1 MSALDQPSLVE
12 TINPRIPVAAGY
24 YCETVAELLA
34 AYTLLGRRDVVVKP
48 VYGAAGKALWGPMGG
63 RGGRGEGTRGVVVKP
78 VYGASGRA
86 HWLSSGGGGW
96 ACEGQ
101 ARHRHVDLVFDCP
114 ASQWAVVVLW
124 WAVCGC

>member
-34 AYTLLGRRDVVVKP
+34 AYTLLGRRD
-48 VYGAAGKALWGPMGG
+48 
-63 RGGRGEGTRGVVVKP
+63 VVVKP